1 MSKTQKSIPAAV
13 LKSID
18 DIAPTFDMP
27 VTIQVRGQEHVINVQ
42 CKALPKL
49 EWAEIRDKA
58 NEEARARSEQ
68 RIEAASEEGGE
79 KIKIANVVRDGMS
92 ADSALVMEFAIGWD
106 FSDPLSVESL
116 IKLEN
121 KCGGAI
127 GAIIG
132 KYEVA
137 IYQGRLGN

>member
-1 MSKTQKSIPAAV
+1 MSKDKKSIPAAV

-18 DIAPTFDMP
+18 DVAPTFDMP
-27 VTIQVRGQEHVINVQ
+27 VTIQVRGQEHVINLQ
-42 CKALPKL
+42 CKALSKL
-49 EWAEIRDKA
+49 EWAEIRDKS
-58 NEEARARSEQ
+58 NEEARARSEK
-68 RIEAASEEGGE
+68 RIEEASEEGGE
-79 KIKIANVVRDGMS
+79 KIKIVNIVRDGMT

-106 FSDPLSVESL
+106 FADPLSIESL
-116 IKLEN
+116 TKLEN

-127 GAIIG
+127 SSIIG